1 PRPRHRAPPRAGLAH
16 PRLPGPGIHRPRRP
30 HRVAR
35 RRDHGTAAR
44 PGRPARAGRTRRRP
58 GGAGAHPARRPPA
71 AQAVRRAAPAGLLR
85 RRAGGA
91 AAAARARRADHR
103 HGPGRTPRGVV
114 RRRPAPRRARHDRA
128 AGHPQRHRGRDRP
141 RPGRRPRPGP
151 RHRLRLP
158 GRTEGAGRRRGP
170 GRPGVARDGAAAG
183 ARGGRAAGPGRR
195 VGPPLDPAAR
205 PRGGAHGRR
214 HRHRRGRLRRPRRLH
229 AGHAKPGGRVPRA
242 GRRRAAGAGEG
253 VSTRAAASVRNG
265 ATTSAGPGDPPE
277 RRPGRRPGEG
287 PGVLRSDQAGSGSG
301 AREPGMIQTRGPS
314 EGEQRDAS
322 VVPADVLPGGAR
334 GVEETAPGPAELG
347 PRARLWP
354 SLAAVYRAQLSR
366 ARVARI
372 PLLFV
377 ATFQSVGIMIL
388 MRGVVDGGGEARAV
402 VAGSS
407 VLVVAFVALNLLA
420 QYFGQLRSSGG
431 LDHYA
436 TLPVPPAAVVLGA
449 AGAYAS
455 FTVPGTVVTA
465 VFGCVLFGLPLTHLW
480 VLAAVIPLA
489 GAALAGLGA
498 ALGLLAPRPELATL
512 LGQLGMSAALLLG
525 VLPAERMPEAVRLAR
540 DLLPSTYGVEAYART

>member
-1 PRPRHRAPPRAGLAH
+1 
-16 PRLPGPGIHRPRRP
+16 
-30 HRVAR
+30 
-35 RRDHGTAAR
+35 
-44 PGRPARAGRTRRRP
+44 
-58 GGAGAHPARRPPA
+58 
-71 AQAVRRAAPAGLLR
+71 
-85 RRAGGA
+85 
-91 AAAARARRADHR
+91 
-103 HGPGRTPRGVV
+103 
-114 RRRPAPRRARHDRA
+114 
-128 AGHPQRHRGRDRP
+128 
-141 RPGRRPRPGP
+141 
-151 RHRLRLP
+151 
-158 GRTEGAGRRRGP
+158 
-170 GRPGVARDGAAAG
+170 
-183 ARGGRAAGPGRR
+183 
-195 VGPPLDPAAR
+195 
-205 PRGGAHGRR
+205 
-214 HRHRRGRLRRPRRLH
+214 
-229 AGHAKPGGRVPRA
+229 
-242 GRRRAAGAGEG
+242 
-253 VSTRAAASVRNG
+253 
-265 ATTSAGPGDPPE
+265 
-277 RRPGRRPGEG
+277 
-287 PGVLRSDQAGSGSG
+287 
-301 AREPGMIQTRGPS
+301 M
-314 EGEQRDAS
+314 S
-322 VVPADVLPGGAR
+322 VVPADVLPGSA
-334 GVEETAPGPAELG
+334 VAAEPAPRAAELG
-347 PRARLWP
+347 PKARLWP

-377 ATFQSVGIMIL
+377 ATFQSIGIMIL

-420 QYFGQLRSSGG
+420 QYFGQLRASGG

-465 VFGCVLFGLPLTHLW
+465 VFGCVLFGLPLAHLW

-540 DLLPSTYGVEAYART
+540 DLLPSTYGVEAFARTFAHGPDWAFVLGDLAVCGAVGVISLAVATWAYRRAAVR